1 MKQAPNWPQKEI
13 LVVQIEKLFDEVVEV
28 SYDFLLGDVRSPRK
42 HLCTQRAASLC
53 AARCCLGAYSFNN
66 IISRGLI

>member
-28 SYDFLLGDVRSPRK
+28 SYDFLKMHVLPVNTSALRELPLCVQPDV
-42 HLCTQRAASLC
+42 ASMHIPLIT
-53 AARCCLGAYSFNN
+53 SFL
-66 IISRGLI
+66 RD